1 MKNNLTLY
9 EIQGDLLDLLEMIN
23 NGEAYND
30 DGSLNEV
37 FEEQLQ
43 LTKKEFD
50 NKAVSYGYVI
60 KSLEDKEELFDKE
73 IKRLQ
78 SAKKYYQNSK
88 ERVKQAITEAMI
100 KFGIEKVEG
109 ERLTL
114 SLRKST
120 SVDIVNIDELP
131 DEFKRTKIEILP
143 DKVKIKNAI
152 TKDGE
157 KVQGAELVERKNLQ
171 IK

>member
-1 MKNNLTLY
+1 MNLSLY
-9 EIQGDLLDLLEMIN
+9 QIQDDLLDLLEMIN
-23 NGEAYND
+23 NGEAYNE

-78 SAKKYYQNSK
+78 NAKKYYQNSK
-88 ERVKQAITEAMI
+88 ERVKQAITDAMI

-109 ERLTL
+109 DKLTL

-131 DEFKRTKIEILP
+131 NEFKRTKIEILP

>member
-1 MKNNLTLY
+1 MNLTLY
-9 EIQGDLLDLLEMIN
+9 DIQDDLLDLLAMIN

-60 KSLEDKEELFDKE
+60 KSLEDKEELFDRE

-78 SAKKYYQNSK
+78 EAKRYYQNSK
-88 ERVKQAITEAMI
+88 ERVKQAITDAMVR
-100 KFGIEKVEG
+100 FGIEKVEG
-109 ERLTL
+109 DHLTL

-120 SVDIVNIDELP
+120 AVNVTDMDALP
-131 DEFKRTKIEILP
+131 EEFKKVKITYSE
-143 DKVKIKNAI
+143 DKIKIKNAI
-152 TKDGE
+152 LKDGE